1 MISLLIGFI
10 FHGWSKKRIYK
21 GIESSHHLP
30 GFPGRLRLRL
40 LPAAGGAL
48 GPPEA
53 EEVRL
58 ELDMLLLLS

>member
-1 MISLLIGFI
+1 LSINKNYLVNEFRRE
-10 FHGWSKKRIYK
+10 SKINHRV
-21 GIESSHHLP
+21 HLP

-58 ELDMLLLLS
+58 ELDMLLLS